1 MNSMDRESW
10 RYSVCIASEHVGK
23 DDRPEVHFNRVADYV
38 PEEGSELI
46 PALTFRDLGQSDDLS
61 RCENPTWVYCQEA
74 FDSYFQR
81 DSDFYLIK
89 WRPDSYNLTK
99 QIAFVCSGNNDSP
112 YVSDDIRE
120 VITISGVTDKN
131 SLIAALDKGIVFPGK
146 TTKEF
151 YLAYERRGNMRY
163 AIKCERKDFVSD
175 GQIRLSKA
183 LSNVRT
189 TVLSAPIISLNEQ
202 QIVECPH
209 YGSRSR
215 EISLVLGSITS
226 GSERLL
232 LRPLS
237 YFASDYVKYYL
248 SNANTSSKITKEDRK
263 RIAALID
270 EALSK
275 PALMGDYLGVEC
287 PEDEIASLRS
297 AIASQMHGRP
307 DEDLELVRRSLLD
320 DEQFRN
326 ECIEVVRGESDVI
339 LRQAKKELAQRQ
351 RETNEARQEEN
362 RIKDRIGSLN
372 DELVELEKR
381 ISAGNAELENLEA
394 MNETAQQEIENN
406 VALRLGLRS
415 VARECGAAA
424 SSDSRANGIVCDV
437 AETIPHDA
445 TDNPLVEVI
454 EKNLK
459 EARVSSFADDLEKEL
474 RRVSVGIAC
483 CIRLGVP
490 MAIPEPLA
498 EPVSRV
504 LASTLGFD
512 APTRIIV
519 PPDCRDIHAVLD
531 CVAKPGVYMLESV
544 IDSANEGVL
553 FSLLRSGLP
562 SVFVFSF
569 RSYASALL
577 LAREV
582 WDSLFF
588 LPVGSLMKAP
598 SSGIPSRLLSSEGV
612 GIGVPIRNREVR
624 EVAKEI
630 RFDVPGLRLPGSS
643 FVLPASISL
652 IAEDLDQD
660 CDVESIV
667 SQHLLLASGLT
678 KDAADALI
686 QWQAG
691 GEDAGFRELLMRSD
705 SFNG

>member
-10 RYSVCIASEHVGK
+10 RYSVCIASERE
-23 DDRPEVHFNRVADYV
+23 DRSGVHFNRIADYI
-38 PEEGSELI
+38 PEKGHELI
-46 PALTFRDLGQSDDLS
+46 PAVFAQYDDLS
-61 RCENPTWVYCQEA
+61 RGEHPTWVYCQEA
-74 FDSYFQR
+74 YDSYYKR
-81 DSDFYLIK
+81 DSDFYLIE
-89 WRPDSYNLTK
+89 WRPASYDRTK
-99 QIAFVCSGNNDSP
+99 QTAQVCGGANSGA
-112 YVSDDIRE
+112 YTSDDVRE
-120 VITISGVTDKN
+120 VITIPGVTDKN
-131 SLIAALDKGIVFPGK
+131 SLIAALDEGVNFAGK

-151 YLAYERRGNMRY
+151 YLVYECWGNMRH

-183 LSNVRT
+183 LSNVKA
-189 TVLSAPIISLNEQ
+189 TVLSAPIVTLNNQ
-202 QIVECPH
+202 QIIECPQFR
-209 YGSRSR
+209 GRRR
-215 EISLVLGSITS
+215 EICSVLGPINS

-232 LRPLS
+232 LRRLS

-248 SNANTSSKITKEDRK
+248 KNLNTSSKITREDRK

-270 EALSK
+270 EAFAK
-275 PALMGDYLGVEC
+275 PASMEEYLGVGC
-287 PEDEIASLRS
+287 PEDEIASLRL
-297 AIASQMHGRP
+297 AIASQMHEIP

-320 DEQFRN
+320 DELFKN
-326 ECIEVVRGESDVI
+326 ECVEIVRGESDTI
-339 LRQAKKELAQRQ
+339 LRQAKEELAQCQ
-351 RETNEARQEEN
+351 RGANEARQEEN
-362 RIKDRIGSLN
+362 RSKDRIGRLN
-372 DELVELEKR
+372 DEL
-381 ISAGNAELENLEA
+381 AELEGKVSAGKTELERLEA
-394 MNETAQQEIENN
+394 MGETAQQEIENN

-553 FSLLRSGLP
+553 FSLLRLGLP

-630 RFDVPGLRLPGSS
+630 RSDVPGLRLPGSS
-643 FVLPASISL
+643 FVLPASIFL